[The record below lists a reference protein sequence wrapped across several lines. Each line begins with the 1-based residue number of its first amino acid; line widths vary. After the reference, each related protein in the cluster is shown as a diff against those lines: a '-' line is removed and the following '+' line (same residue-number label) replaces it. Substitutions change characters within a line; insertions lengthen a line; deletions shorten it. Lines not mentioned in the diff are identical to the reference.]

1 MIYDLK
7 LLKKTTTHQSHTL
20 VFFILLFEFYCIDY
34 VNFYNFICALRKYY
48 VTFGYNLIKFNSRLS
63 KKITFRKNIT
73 IFNPKLKDNFMA
85 TTQTP
90 DALLVKNYIA
100 GDENALAILIKR
112 HQSKIFG
119 FIYSKL
125 SDRDLANDVFQ
136 DTFVKVIKT
145 LKSNSYNEEGKFLP
159 WVMRIASNLIIDH
172 FRRNKKMPM
181 LRETE
186 EFSIFCVLKDYSPN
200 IEKQMITTQVEED
213 LKKIIKELPEDQQ
226 EVLMM
231 RIYQD
236 LSFKEISDLTGV
248 SINTALGRMRYALMN
263 IRKVIDKN
271 QIVLIS

>member
-1 MIYDLK
+1 
-7 LLKKTTTHQSHTL
+7 
-20 VFFILLFEFYCIDY
+20 
-34 VNFYNFICALRKYY
+34 
-48 VTFGYNLIKFNSRLS
+48 
-63 KKITFRKNIT
+63 
-73 IFNPKLKDNFMA
+73 MA
-85 TTQTP
+85 PTQIP
-90 DALLVKNYIA
+90 DALLVKKYVA

-119 FIYSKL
+119 FIYSKIL
-125 SDRDLANDVFQ
+125 DRDLADDIFQ

-172 FRRNKKMPM
+172 YRRNKKMPM

-186 EFSIFCVLKDYSPN
+186 EFSIFSILRDCSPN
-200 IEKQMITTQVEED
+200 VENEMITSQVEMD
-213 LKKIIKELPEDQQ
+213 LKKIIKGLPEDQQ

-263 IRKVIDKN
+263 MRKVIEKN
-271 QIVLIS
+271 QIILSA